1 MGVIGYVVDKFFMRD
16 SHKLRHQPLFLR
28 LLGDDFDGL
37 VGFHPIPHDDCPQ
50 ILLARQR
57 VAEGVEFVLQLEDG
71 LVEVPDPVIP
81 PAGIVFEFV
90 DDTVVGVGN

>member
-50 ILLARQR
+50 ILLARQ
-57 VAEGVEFVLQLEDG
+57 
-71 LVEVPDPVIP
+71 
-81 PAGIVFEFV
+81 
-90 DDTVVGVGN
+90 